1 MGHITARTHDV
12 GRNPQGIE
20 KELESVLR
28 RVGPGCC
35 NLAGRAEGAV

>member
-1 MGHITARTHDV
+1 MDHITARTHDA

-20 KELESVLR
+20 KEPESVLW
-28 RVGPGCC
+28 RVGAGCC